1 MSCVWVA
8 FGLFRACFGG
18 GLRQDPRAASG
29 RPVSPSLRALAIGAC
44 IVAGTVVS
52 YGASATQ
59 VFTVTNTADGGAGSL
74 RDAINQ
80 ANAPTQ
86 PAPYTIDFN
95 IDTATDPGCTGSP
108 KVCTVAPATDLPP
121 ILEAGVTVDGFTQPG
136 ASANTAAF
144 GDPTNAVYLVV
155 IDGSGSTPGA
165 NGIEVGLPAN
175 VIIRGL
181 SVVGW
186 RNGIASTGGSVTQ
199 VSGNY
204 IGLLPDGHTL
214 KANSDTG
221 IVCGSGCGQ
230 LVVGSTFGP
239 LMPADRNVIAGS
251 TRGIFHTSDFN
262 VHVFGNYIGTDASG
276 TLARPNGDGIVI
288 QQSLGAGSE
297 ATGFNVV
304 SGNTNHGIL
313 IASSNFGVLSS
324 RIGTNAAG
332 TAAVP
337 NGSGVTFTSG
347 GGDIGK
353 SLASDPDPIVSGNTQ
368 AGITFAAGS
377 GGQFNPLGVF
387 NTLVGT
393 DINLNPLANGGA
405 GIVAN
410 GTFIVI
416 GTSGL
421 PSSANTIA
429 NNGGDGIDIAD
440 PTAASVAVGANS
452 IYGNAGL
459 GISFRPGLG
468 PTPNDPGDTDTGPNG
483 LQNHPVLTS
492 ASASAGQVTLVG
504 TLNSD
509 PNTPYIV
516 ELYGNDNC
524 DPSGFGEGK
533 YYLGAWDVETDATGN
548 GSFIAVK
555 PVAAGI
561 TVFTA
566 FVTRNQL
573 PHESSEFSN
582 CVTIG
587 APPVLQSSASRKVHG
602 AAGTFDLPLAA
613 TPLNP
618 TTEPRIGPAQTIVFT
633 YDKPITAATATITE
647 GIATAGT
654 PTFSG
659 NAVVVGLTGV
669 NNKQYVTVSLS
680 NVASSD
686 GGAGGSGSVRVGF
699 LAGDVNQNRVVTV
712 SDVVLVNAQI
722 AHAVT
727 AANFLKDVNATGTMT
742 VGDKVIA
749 NANVTK
755 ALPAP

>member
-1 MSCVWVA
+1 MSV
-8 FGLFRACFGG
+8 
-18 GLRQDPRAASG
+18 RAALGSLG
-29 RPVSPSLRALAIGAC
+29 LSAGGEVRRPDTACRRALSPILLAMAIGAFG
-44 IVAGTVVS
+44 IAAAVVS
-52 YGASATQ
+52 PGASATQ
-59 VFTVTNTADGGAGSL
+59 VFTVTNTGDGGVGSL
-74 RDAINQ
+74 RNAITQ

-86 PAPYTIDFN
+86 PAPYTIDFA

-108 KVCTVAPATDLPP
+108 KVCTIAPATDLPP
-121 ILEAGVTVDGFTQPG
+121 ILEAGVTLDAFTQPG

-144 GDPTNAVYLVV
+144 GDPTNAVYVVV
-155 IDGSGSTPGA
+155 IDGSGSAPGA

-186 RNGIASTGGSVTQ
+186 RNGIASTGGSLTQ

-204 IGLLPDGHTL
+204 IGLLPDGHTV

-230 LVVGSTFGP
+230 LVVGSVFGP

-262 VHVFGNYIGTDASG
+262 VHIFGNYIGTDASG

-297 ATGFNVV
+297 AAGFNVV

-313 IASSNFGVLSS
+313 VASSNFAVLSS
-324 RIGTNAAG
+324 RIGTNAGG

-337 NGSGVTFTSG
+337 NGSGITFTSG

-353 SLASDPDPIVSGNTQ
+353 SLASDPNPIVSGNTHD
-368 AGITFAAGS
+368 GITFAPGS
-377 GGQFNPLGVF
+377 GGTFNSLQVF
-387 NTLVGT
+387 DTLVGT
-393 DINLNPLANGGA
+393 DINHNPLGNGGA

-410 GTFIVI
+410 GKVIVI
-416 GTSGL
+416 GGL
-421 PSSANTIA
+421 PTGPNTIA

-440 PTAASVAVGANS
+440 PTADGVNLGANS
-452 IYGNAGL
+452 IYDNAGL

-492 ASASAGQVTLVG
+492 ASVSAGKVSISG

-509 PNTPYIV
+509 PNTSYIA
-516 ELYGNDNC
+516 LLFGNDSC

-533 YYLGAWDVETDATGN
+533 YYIGNWGFATDGSGN
-548 GSFIAVK
+548 GSFTT
-555 PVAAGI
+555 AAFSFPAGV

-566 FVTRNQL
+566 FVTRGQL
-573 PHESSEFSN
+573 PADSSEFSN

-587 APPVLQSSASRKVHG
+587 APPILQSAASRRVHG
-602 AAGTFDLPLAA
+602 AAGTFDLPLSAVA
-613 TPLNP
+613 TNP
-618 TTEPRIGPAQTIVFT
+618 TTEPRLGPAQTIVFT
-633 YDKPITAATATITE
+633 FDKPITGATAAITE
-647 GIATAGT
+647 GTATAAA
-654 PTFSG
+654 PSFSG
-659 NAVVVGLTGV
+659 NVVVVGLTGV
-669 NNKQYVTVSLS
+669 NNQQYVTVSLT

-686 GGAGGSGSVRVGF
+686 GGTGGSASVRIGF
-699 LAGDVNQNRVVTV
+699 LAGDVNQNRVVSV
-712 SDVVLVNAQI
+712 ADLGLVNAQL
-722 AHAVT
+722 AQLVT
-727 AANFLKDVNATGTMT
+727 VANFLKDVNASGTLT
-742 VGDKVIA
+742 VADKGIA
-749 NANVTK
+749 NANLTRS
-755 ALPAP
+755 LPAP